1 MFRKLFYGFMGLPS
15 LGTKTIS
22 VAHSNEINHK
32 ARQMYKLSRYE
43 ADARQTLHITSVLI
57 FVRRNF
63 KVASQALS

>member
-1 MFRKLFYGFMGLPS
+1 MGLPS

-43 ADARQTLHITSVLI
+43 AADATYNIRVDLCAEE
-57 FVRRNF
+57 F
-63 KVASQALS
+63 